1 VYFLRTSVLTDLNGR
16 GFSSSSSTQAAPS
29 FQGAG
34 FGQTGALG
42 VRGSSSSSSTQ
53 AAPSFQGAGFGQAGA
68 LGMRGSSSSSSTQA
82 ATSFQGAGLA
92 TRAGDGAYDGG
103 ARLAAAWPALSWGK
117 IAGKHSGDAACFIC
131 PLSCLT
137 NIFRSLYSTFF

>member
-1 VYFLRTSVLTDLNGR
+1 LLQMPPPQCNILFRLSPSVYFLRTSVLTDLNGR

-34 FGQTGALG
+34 FGQAGALG
-42 VRGSSSSSSTQ
+42 MRDSSSSSSTQ
-53 AAPSFQGAGFGQAGA
+53 AAP
-68 LGMRGSSSSSSTQA
+68 
-82 ATSFQGAGLA
+82 SFQGAGLA